1 MKQYKIY
8 KFILF
13 DYTPLCSIILLLFKA
28 ILPIKGCLA
37 FGVNVNSLYYHHQH
51 PRLPLPRP
59 LPRPLPVVPLPLPH
73 Q

>member
-8 KFILF
+8 HFILF
-13 DYTPLCSIILLLFKA
+13 DYTYRVVLYYYYLKQFSRLR
-28 ILPIKGCLA
+28 GVWRLA

-51 PRLPLPRP
+51 PRLPLP
-59 LPRPLPVVPLPLPH
+59 LPLPVVPLPLPR